1 MGIKGS
7 FLRNESLKVTRRK
20 LDCKR
25 IVKRNKKSHKLMLN
39 VMVIDEKLFMLTV
52 RKVGTVFFV
61 SVVDCYVVVGYCFV
75 LFFPVFFC
83 RGSCL

>member
-1 MGIKGS
+1 
-7 FLRNESLKVTRRK
+7 
-20 LDCKR
+20 
-25 IVKRNKKSHKLMLN
+25 MLN
-39 VMVIDEKLFMLTV
+39 VMVIDEKLFVLTV